1 MFWLLQ
7 AEDQLVAGVDETKVK
22 VVVALEDYYII
33 HLNLY
38 QHRTTQ

>member
-7 AEDQLVAGVDETKVK
+7 AEDRLVAGVGETKVK
-22 VVVALEDYYII
+22 VVVALEDYCIT